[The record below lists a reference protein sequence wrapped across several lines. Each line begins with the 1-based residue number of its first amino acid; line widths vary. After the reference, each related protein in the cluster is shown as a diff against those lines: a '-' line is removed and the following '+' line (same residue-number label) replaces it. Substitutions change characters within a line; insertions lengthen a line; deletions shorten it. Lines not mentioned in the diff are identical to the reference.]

1 MSFSIPTL
9 RAYRIV
15 SGGDAFLTPPV
26 IDSFSDVGGT
36 CSSCLTG
43 IITAPVGSVVRFNLF
58 YTPDTVSCS
67 SYAYSTTGNI
77 AYFKESPNISN
88 QDEFSCLNR
97 VPSGI
102 YIHAISCSGST
113 SSTVSTTNFV
123 AVACRTPVAPTI
135 TVGSKTVSGNNTTLN
150 YTVTSNDCTTTYF
163 NDSDGTPYNYQN
175 CGQGSSDPTNTSYQ
189 YSISGS
195 GTTSTTKQ
203 LTCTTGTTYSI
214 KAITYY
220 TNNNCTT
227 TTSTI
232 TSSAGTL

>member
-15 SGGDAFLTPPV
+15 SGGGDFLTPPV
-26 IDSFSDVGGT
+26 IGDFSDVGGT

-43 IITAPVGSVVRFNLF
+43 IITSPVGSTVRFNLF
-58 YTPDTVSCS
+58 YTPGTVSCS
-67 SYAYSTTGNI
+67 SYGYSTTGNI
-77 AYFKESPNISN
+77 AYFKESPNGSN

-97 VPSGI
+97 VPSGV

-113 SSTVSTTNFV
+113 SSTVSTTNFA
-123 AVACRTPVAPTI
+123 AVACRTPAAPTI
-135 TVGSKTVSGNNTTLN
+135 TLGSTATSGIYKTLN

-163 NDSDGTPYNYQN
+163 NDSDGAPNYTF
-175 CGQGSSDPTNTSYQ
+175 CGQPLNDPTNTSYK

-203 LTCTTGTTYSI
+203 LACTPGTTYTI
-214 KAITYY
+214 KAVTYY

-227 TTSTI
+227 TISTI
-232 TSSAGTL
+232 TTSTGSL

>member
-9 RAYRIV
+9 RAYRINT
-15 SGGDAFLTPPV
+15 GGSVFLDPPT
-26 IDSFSDVGGT
+26 IGSFSDVAGT

-43 IITAPVGSVVRFNLF
+43 VITAPVGSVVRFNLF
-58 YTPDTVSCS
+58 YTAGTVSCS
-67 SYAYSTTGNI
+67 SYGYSTTGNI
-77 AYFKESPNISN
+77 AYFKESPNGSN
-88 QDEFSCLNR
+88 QDEFNCLTR

-102 YIHAISCSGST
+102 YIHAISCSGAT
-113 SSTVSTTNFV
+113 SSTVSTTNFG

-135 TVGSKTVSGNNTTLN
+135 TVGSKTVNGFNTTLN
-150 YTVTSNDCTTTYF
+150 YTVTANDCSTTYF

-175 CGQGSSDPTNTSYQ
+175 CGQGAANPTNTNYM

-203 LTCTTGTTYSI
+203 LTCTTGTSYAI

-227 TTSTI
+227 TTSSV
-232 TSSAGTL
+232 TSAVGTL